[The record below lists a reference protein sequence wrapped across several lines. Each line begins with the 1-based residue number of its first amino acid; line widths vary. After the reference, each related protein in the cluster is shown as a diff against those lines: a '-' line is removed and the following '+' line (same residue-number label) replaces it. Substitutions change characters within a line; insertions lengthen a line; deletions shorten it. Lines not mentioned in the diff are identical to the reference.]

1 MELPDC
7 DADGFRLASDSP
19 RAVEAAAAAA
29 AAAAKGKQASSSSS
43 LRPSLDHVSPGAA
56 SVFARHGWNIPTI
69 TAMAGSLAGASSH
82 STLGSNSARSLAS
95 SSIAHASDYSASNTS
110 GSAAATPLARRSVHL
125 PSHHLD
131 TIFSIDIDDS
141 ILDRQQ
147 QQGAGAEQ
155 QEPVYQLDTQASLP
169 AIPHL
174 SASSLRYRQVGSDDG
189 HSPAQHSSPLE
200 SPCGHSSPNSARA
213 RHMRLTVRSPVASSS
228 SSSHGSSQKQ
238 QQPAGWS
245 LASEIMGSRPPPC
258 SALFEPQRQRVLLPA
273 SLVRQ
278 YGYYPLVLVQLPM
291 YNEEAHCEVVI
302 ERACNM
308 VWPHHR
314 VIIQVCLRHTV
325 MPSVSY
331 VACCLEKPCCR
342 VNTGWHWQ
350 QQWCCWQQCPDRGW
364 WPSANKP
371 LKEPMSACT
380 LALPCCCCCA
390 GVRRLNA

>member
-19 RAVEAAAAAA
+19 RVVEAAAAAA

-43 LRPSLDHVSPGAA
+43 LRPSLDHGSPGAA

-82 STLGSNSARSLAS
+82 STLGSNSVRSLAS
-95 SSIAHASDYSASNTS
+95 NSIADASDCSASNTS

-125 PSHHLD
+125 HPHCHHLD

-147 QQGAGAEQ
+147 QQQGAGPEQ

-189 HSPAQHSSPLE
+189 HSTAQHSSPLE
-200 SPCGHSSPNSARA
+200 SPRGHSSPNSARA
-213 RHMRLTVRSPVASSS
+213 RHLRLTVRSPVASS

-245 LASEIMGSRPPPC
+245 SAAEIMGSRPPPC
-258 SALFEPQRQRVLLPA
+258 SALIEPQRQRVLLPA

-308 VWPHHR
+308 VWPRHR
-314 VIIQVCLRHTV
+314 VIIQVCLRQT
-325 MPSVSY
+325 
-331 VACCLEKPCCR
+331 
-342 VNTGWHWQ
+342 Q
-350 QQWCCWQQCPDRGW
+350 
-364 WPSANKP
+364 
-371 LKEPMSACT
+371 
-380 LALPCCCCCA
+380 
-390 GVRRLNA
+390 